1 MSEPEQSPLQRSL
14 AELSSF
20 LVTDRSIGD
29 SLNRVS
35 GLAVESVSPAMFAG
49 ITMLVDD
56 RVTTQAF
63 TDPTCPHIDQ
73 AQYESGRGPCLDAF
87 KTGSMIIVDSLK
99 HDERRPEFAAAAM
112 AHGVRSTMSL
122 PLVSG
127 GESVGALNLYADAD
141 GAFDEVSLEIGS
153 LFAAQATVVLV
164 NAQAYWGARLTS
176 EDLQRALAGREVIDL
191 AKGII
196 MSSLGCGPDEAFQ
209 TLVSQS
215 QAENRKLRDV
225 AADIVAQAQRRRS

>member
-35 GLAVESVSPAMFAG
+35 RLAVDAVAPAMFAG

-73 AQYESGRGPCLDAF
+73 AQYESGHGPCLDAF
-87 KTGSMIIVDSLK
+87 TTGSMVVVDSL
-99 HDERRPEFAAAAM
+99 ERDARWPEFAAAAL
-112 AHGVRSTMSL
+112 AHGVRSTLSM

-127 GESVGALNLYADAD
+127 DDSVGALNFYAGTD
-141 GAFDEVSLEIGS
+141 GAFDADATEIGR

-196 MSSLGCGPDEAFQ
+196 MSSLGCSPDEAFQ

-225 AADIVAQAQRRRS
+225 AADIVAQTQRR

>member
-1 MSEPEQSPLQRSL
+1 
-14 AELSSF
+14 
-20 LVTDRSIGD
+20 
-29 SLNRVS
+29 
-35 GLAVESVSPAMFAG
+35 
-49 ITMLVDD
+49 
-56 RVTTQAF
+56 
-63 TDPTCPHIDQ
+63 
-73 AQYESGRGPCLDAF
+73 
-87 KTGSMIIVDSLK
+87 MIIVDSLK
-99 HDERRPEFAAAAM
+99 HDERWPEFAAAAM